1 MHLYQIPCDQTLYH
15 HQALMKQEGRVVY
28 DVCNQLLDLIGLQS
42 QQSTVRRNQTDDIG
56 TGNWHWQLAL
66 ALALAAGTER
76 HLALA
81 ASTGI
86 SGTGNWHGHI

>member
-1 MHLYQIPCDQTLYH
+1 
-15 HQALMKQEGRVVY
+15 MKQEGRVVD

-86 SGTGNWHGHI
+86 SGAGNWHGHI